1 MLFKLFFLS
10 VVFITFVDTSLTL
23 SNVNASSD
31 AAQLV
36 AITSQNGQVTIAE
49 ETTASVSVG
58 GRVLTANGKGIRNV
72 VVSMSDL
79 SGNVKTAT
87 TNALGYYKFTDVEIG
102 QTYIFTAS
110 AKHLKFQLPSQVLNV
125 NGEMNDINFV
135 GIGSREF

>member
-1 MLFKLFFLS
+1 MLFKLFLLS
-10 VVFITFVDTSLTL
+10 FVFITFGFFSTARAATFTVTKFVDVADDNACTSNCSLRE
-23 SNVNASSD
+23 AII
-31 AAQLV
+31 AA
-36 AITSQNGQVTIAE
+36 N
-49 ETTASVSVG
+49 
-58 GRVLTANGKGIRNV
+58 ANGKGIRNV

-110 AKHLKFQLPSQVLNV
+110 AKHLKFQQPSQVLNV
-125 NGEMNDINFV
+125 NNELNDINFV